1 MTIMVEIHWIILN
14 PISTNCPKVHR
25 ERTLAV
31 GTINL
36 EEVIDAPEKQ
46 KEWISQPL
54 LLNWKTWEMFKMIQ
68 DHERLSW
75 TMEKLISELDHLE
88 ERIHTGVTSLA
99 HAMLSSH
106 AAGF

>member
-1 MTIMVEIHWIILN
+1 MNVNVATIMVEIHGIILN
-14 PISTNCPKVHR
+14 PISTNWPKVHR

-54 LLNWKTWEMFKMIQ
+54 LLN
-68 DHERLSW
+68 
-75 TMEKLISELDHLE
+75 
-88 ERIHTGVTSLA
+88 
-99 HAMLSSH
+99 
-106 AAGF
+106 